1 MIVAAPIILLLLF
14 ATGINFAG
22 RTRLSPGTTWLVT
35 AASVLLV
42 WISIILLRIDLPTG
56 LMIRNW
62 TPFAV
67 EQNLLLFNLNP
78 RTWVFAFSMVTLLT
92 AVIFTDTI
100 RLGTGNSLITWSGSM
115 LLTAMGLLS
124 IYAQTFL
131 GIILTWMF
139 IDVVEMV
146 ILLRITN
153 HEKIHYAVFIE
164 FITRIFGTGLII
176 AALVLSGNHA
186 AVTDLSSIQQNV
198 YLMLILG
205 AFLRLGVLPLHV
217 PLTANLPIRRSL
229 GTMLRFVAPISVFSF
244 LSQIPPQPQF
254 QVINQVFTTVS
265 LIVAL
270 YGSLRWAV
278 EKTELAGRPY
288 WMLAFS
294 GLAMASFLNGQI
306 NSLTSLCVIMIVSGG
321 FAFLHS
327 RNSKVSLSLGILC
340 LASVSGFPFF
350 PTESVWSL
358 GEGLQKGLF
367 SILYIGSLTLLF
379 FGFIKNLMRSRES
392 KSAPERWMKLFYFS
406 GLFFVGAAPWF
417 LLIWR
422 PEGGRIAT
430 SWVMPALCMGTAA
443 LLFFLRS
450 RGFIKNIIHRKSLL
464 NIITPLTLVWK
475 GVAAIFRFEW
485 FFTLLKIFFNIVSQP
500 LKFFVRLLEGEGGLF
515 WSFLFL
521 AVISS
526 IIMIE
531 IMP

>member
-1 MIVAAPIILLLLF
+1 MIVTAPIILLLLF

-22 RTRLSPGTTWLVT
+22 RTKLSPGTTWLVT

-42 WISIILLRIDLPTG
+42 WVSIILLRIDLPAG

-67 EQNLLLFNLNP
+67 EENLLLFNLNP
-78 RTWVFAFSMVTLLT
+78 RTWVFAFLMATLLT

-100 RLGTGNSLITWSGSM
+100 RFGMGNSLITWNGSM

-131 GIILTWMF
+131 GVILTWMF

-186 AVTDLSSIQQNV
+186 AITDLSSIQQNV

-254 QVINQVFTTVS
+254 QGINEVFTTVS

-278 EKTELAGRPY
+278 EKNELAGRPY

-294 GLAMASFLNGQI
+294 GLAIASFLNGQI

-367 SILYIGSLTLLF
+367 SIFYFSSLALLF
-379 FGFIKNLMRSRES
+379 FGFIKNLLRSRES
-392 KSAPERWMKLFYFS
+392 KEVPETWMKLFYFS
-406 GLFFVGAAPWF
+406 GLFFIGAAAWI
-417 LLIWR
+417 LIIWR
-422 PEGGRIAT
+422 AEGGINGT
-430 SWVMPALCMGTAA
+430 SWVLPALCLGTAA
-443 LLFFLRS
+443 LLVFLRS
-450 RGFIKNIIHRKSLL
+450 RKFIRNIIHRRSLQ
-464 NIITPLTLVWK
+464 NIIMPLTLAWK
-475 GVAAIFRFEW
+475 GAAAIFSFEW
-485 FFTLLKIFFNIVSQP
+485 FFTFLKIIFNVVSQP

-531 IMP
+531 VVP